1 MVIFLVNEPITLK
14 NTSNSSYYAKKKKKK
29 IEIQQSS
36 SVLGRSE
43 GELIGQ
49 HFRATYAAVQQSCI
63 PGN

>member
-1 MVIFLVNEPITLK
+1 MQ
-14 NTSNSSYYAKKKKKK
+14 KKK
-29 IEIQQSS
+29 IETQQSS